1 MTSDVEDRLRAAY
14 AATSQLI
21 DPDRIPTPQI
31 APRTR
36 TQGPGRH
43 SRQGQWLTP
52 AAAAVTA
59 LTTAVVA
66 VAVARFMSWPAANT
80 TGSSMSAPVTRSRTA
95 PAPSRSAAAPTE
107 SAPPPSG
114 NAKVGVSYRYQAY
127 THCGMFAIGKFD
139 GRYWVPVPPLPTV
152 PRPRPRPDGT
162 TIDNG
167 YTAGTLTLISPTTL
181 RFAVDDSTVLTAGIT
196 VRYHPASAS
205 PPAGGGV
212 CS

>member
-14 AATSQLI
+14 AATSQLV
-21 DPDRIPTPQI
+21 DPDRIPTLRI

-36 TQGPGRH
+36 TEGPGSH
-43 SRQGQWLTP
+43 SRQRRWLTP
-52 AAAAVTA
+52 TAAAVTV
-59 LTTAVVA
+59 LTTVMVA
-66 VAVARFMSWPAANT
+66 VTVARFMSWPAA
-80 TGSSMSAPVTRSRTA
+80 GKSGASMTAPVTRSRTA
-95 PAPSRSAAAPTE
+95 PALSSSAAPKE

-114 NAKVGVSYRYQAY
+114 IAKVGVSYRYQAY
-127 THCGMFAIGKFD
+127 THCGMFEIGKFD

-162 TIDNG
+162 TVDNG